1 MDAQHIKSCYHLGV
15 AKMVLKTAYGLG
27 FQLSGFLVSG
37 FGVLSSSRFL
47 PKTTENPPNPEEP
60 HQRNPYRSAKE
71 TPKPETWLFLN
82 LFCQKHT
89 SKDFWT
95 ESLQTPNPKPKTLN
109 LLIPSSPKT
118 PKPFTAEAGSW
129 VASATGSPGPQRRA
143 VRVWGVRGLG
153 VLGV

>member
-1 MDAQHIKSCYHLGV
+1 
-15 AKMVLKTAYGLG
+15 MVLKTAYGLG

-60 HQRNPYRSAKE
+60 HQRNPYR
-71 TPKPETWLFLN
+71 TVPKRPLN
-82 LFCQKHT
+82 RNLAVLEPVLSKHT

-95 ESLQTPNPKPKTLN
+95 KSLQTPNPKPKTLN

-143 VRVWGVRGLG
+143 VRVWGVQRFRGFSGLG
-153 VLGV
+153 MFRHWGNLGSLFSA